1 MTGSNPH
8 PGVLM
13 AEAVVSPEWARRPRI
28 FDHPQAGH
36 YESWFIRANAPQ
48 GRQAFW
54 IRYTLFVSRRHAQ
67 ARLAEVWA
75 LYFDGQRHHV
85 AAAQQ
90 DILWDRSQIEPE
102 QLNLNLDG
110 STLSPGKAR
119 GQVAGRQH
127 RLSWDL
133 SFGQGQGPLLLLPQ
147 SRYEAGF
154 PKAKSLV
161 TQPLARF
168 QGRLTV
174 DGAVVDIEDWWGSEN
189 HNWGQRHTDAYAWG
203 QVCGF
208 DNESGAFLECASAQ
222 VRLGAV
228 WTPRLTLA
236 VLRLRGETL
245 YFNQLSRA
253 IRNRGEYNPGH
264 WSLACGNGRDRLSI
278 EIASQSSETAA
289 LYYKNPPGGGKTC
302 LNSKLASCTAILTRP
317 GSEPLHLTSQS
328 GAAFEILT
336 DAKPPLGLDYANA

>member
-1 MTGSNPH
+1 
-8 PGVLM
+8 M
-13 AEAVVSPEWARRPRI
+13 AEVLISPQWARRPRI
-28 FDHPQAGH
+28 FDHKPAGH

-54 IRYTLFVSRRHAQ
+54 IRYTLFVSAQ
-67 ARLAEVWA
+67 HPEAKIAEVWA
-75 LYFDGQRHHV
+75 LHFDGQRHRV

-90 DILWDRSQIEPE
+90 DIPWNRSHIEPE
-102 QLNLNLDG
+102 QLDLNLDG
-110 STLSPGKAR
+110 STLSPGRAR
-119 GQVAGRQH
+119 GQVTGRQH
-127 RLSWDL
+127 SLSWDL
-133 SFGQGQGPLLLLPQ
+133 TFGQGQGPLLLLPQ
-147 SRYEAGF
+147 NRYAGGF

-161 TQPLARF
+161 TQPMARF
-168 QGRLTV
+168 HGTLTV
-174 DGAVVDIEDWWGSEN
+174 NGETIEIDDWIGSEN

-208 DNESGAFLECASAQ
+208 DNESGAFLECASAR

-228 WTPRLTLA
+228 WIPRLTLA

-253 IRNRGEYNPGH
+253 FRNHGDYGLRH
-264 WSLACGNGRDRLSI
+264 WMLTCSNGRESLSI
-278 EIASQSSETAA
+278 EIASQPGETAA

-317 GSEPLHLTSQS
+317 GSEPLWLVSDS

-336 DAKPPLGLDYANA
+336 DDKPPVGLEYANA